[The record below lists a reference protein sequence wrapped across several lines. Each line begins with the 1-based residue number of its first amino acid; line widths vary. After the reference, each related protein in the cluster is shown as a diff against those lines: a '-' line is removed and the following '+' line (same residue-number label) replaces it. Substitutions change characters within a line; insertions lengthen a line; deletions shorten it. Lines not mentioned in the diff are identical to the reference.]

1 MDAEELQ
8 KDTLYIHN
16 DLFFIVKKN
25 MKYKTKIDAYN
36 LSRLR
41 IYEDIITGIK
51 VENGIYVV

>member
-1 MDAEELQ
+1 
-8 KDTLYIHN
+8 
-16 DLFFIVKKN
+16 